1 MVGVARFCIKC
12 GAQLQPDDKF
22 CIKCGASA
30 CEAGECGEERE
41 AAGEV
46 LQDGASEAPAS
57 APDDSGAAGDDGSI
71 ADGDEAAPAAKG
83 GRRKYAVPAVLGAAA
98 GLVLAIGVGMAVSPS
113 PMGSAAGEVS
123 VPELLGSTQGDA
135 AGMLADANLKLGAV
149 AVAYSDDYPAGQVSL
164 ASPVPGEKA
173 AAGSEVDLTISK
185 GPAPKDEP
193 AAPVPQEVAPA
204 PQQPT
209 PDNYV
214 LPESATH
221 LYSEA
226 EVSGLSEWDLSIA
239 RNEIYARHGRGFA
252 DQELA
257 AYFAS
262 QSWYRQQY
270 TPEQFDALSPSPL
283 NDVERAN
290 AALLLKVE
298 KDKKYGGASSSAPAG
313 LSDAAVQAARRALG
327 IPDSLDG
334 VTPEVG
340 GASWWEGGGMYLYPV
355 AFYRNGAQIASAL
368 CKDDGTPARNIMGY
382 NG

>member
-1 MVGVARFCIKC
+1 MARFCIKC

-123 VPELLGSTQGDA
+123 VPELLGSTQEDA

>member
-1 MVGVARFCIKC
+1 MARFCIKC

-123 VPELLGSTQGDA
+123 VPELLGSTQEDA
-135 AGMLADANLKLGAV
+135 VGMLADANLKLGAV

-193 AAPVPQEVAPA
+193 AAPAPQEAAPA
-204 PQQPT
+204 PQQAT

-368 CKDDGTPARNIMGY
+368 CKDDGTLARNIMGY

>member
-1 MVGVARFCIKC
+1 MARFCIKC

-57 APDDSGAAGDDGSI
+57 APDDSGSAGDDGSI

-123 VPELLGSTQGDA
+123 VPELLGSTQEDA

-193 AAPVPQEVAPA
+193 AAPVPQEAAPA

>member
-1 MVGVARFCIKC
+1 MARFCIKC
-12 GAQLQPDDKF
+12 GARLQPDDKF

-30 CEAGECGEERE
+30 CEAGECGEEPE

-123 VPELLGSTQGDA
+123 VPELLGSTQEDA

-193 AAPVPQEVAPA
+193 AAPVPQEAAPA

-257 AYFAS
+257 AYFAG

>member
-1 MVGVARFCIKC
+1 MARFCIKC

-123 VPELLGSTQGDA
+123 VPELLGSTQEDA
-135 AGMLADANLKLGAV
+135 VGMLADANLKLGAV

-193 AAPVPQEVAPA
+193 AAPAPQEAAPA

>member
-1 MVGVARFCIKC
+1 MCIRDR
-12 GAQLQPDDKF
+12 Q
-22 CIKCGASA
+22 
-30 CEAGECGEERE
+30 EA
-41 AAGEV
+41 
-46 LQDGASEAPAS
+46 
-57 APDDSGAAGDDGSI
+57 
-71 ADGDEAAPAAKG
+71 
-83 GRRKYAVPAVLGAAA
+83 
-98 GLVLAIGVGMAVSPS
+98 
-113 PMGSAAGEVS
+113 
-123 VPELLGSTQGDA
+123 
-135 AGMLADANLKLGAV
+135 
-149 AVAYSDDYPAGQVSL
+149 
-164 ASPVPGEKA
+164 
-173 AAGSEVDLTISK
+173 
-185 GPAPKDEP
+185 
-193 AAPVPQEVAPA
+193 APA

>member
-1 MVGVARFCIKC
+1 MARFCIKC
-12 GAQLQPDDKF
+12 GAQLQPDEKF

-57 APDDSGAAGDDGSI
+57 APDDSGSAGDDGSI

-123 VPELLGSTQGDA
+123 VPELLGSTQEDA

-193 AAPVPQEVAPA
+193 AAPVPQEAAPA

>member
-1 MVGVARFCIKC
+1 MARFCIKC

>member
-1 MVGVARFCIKC
+1 
-12 GAQLQPDDKF
+12 
-22 CIKCGASA
+22 
-30 CEAGECGEERE
+30 
-41 AAGEV
+41 
-46 LQDGASEAPAS
+46 
-57 APDDSGAAGDDGSI
+57 
-71 ADGDEAAPAAKG
+71 
-83 GRRKYAVPAVLGAAA
+83 
-98 GLVLAIGVGMAVSPS
+98 
-113 PMGSAAGEVS
+113 
-123 VPELLGSTQGDA
+123 
-135 AGMLADANLKLGAV
+135 MLADANLKLGAV

-193 AAPVPQEVAPA
+193 AAPAPQEAAPA

>member
-1 MVGVARFCIKC
+1 MARFCIKC

-123 VPELLGSTQGDA
+123 VPELLGSTQEDA

-193 AAPVPQEVAPA
+193 AAPVPQEAAPA

>member
-1 MVGVARFCIKC
+1 MARFCIKC

-123 VPELLGSTQGDA
+123 VPELLGSTQEDA

-193 AAPVPQEVAPA
+193 AAPVPQEVARA

>member
-1 MVGVARFCIKC
+1 MARFCIKC

-123 VPELLGSTQGDA
+123 VPELLGSTQEDA

-327 IPDSLDG
+327 IPDSLDC

>member
-1 MVGVARFCIKC
+1 MARFCIKC

-123 VPELLGSTQGDA
+123 VPELLGSTQEDA

-193 AAPVPQEVAPA
+193 AAPVPQEAAPA

-257 AYFAS
+257 AYFAG

>member
-1 MVGVARFCIKC
+1 MARFCIKC

-193 AAPVPQEVAPA
+193 AAPVPQEAAPA

>member
-1 MVGVARFCIKC
+1 MARFCIKC

-327 IPDSLDG
+327 IPDSLDC

>member
-123 VPELLGSTQGDA
+123 VPELLGSTQEDA

-193 AAPVPQEVAPA
+193 AAPVPQEAAPA

>member
-1 MVGVARFCIKC
+1 MARFCIKC

-123 VPELLGSTQGDA
+123 VPELLGSTQEDA

-193 AAPVPQEVAPA
+193 AAPVPQEAAPA

-262 QSWYRQQY
+262 QLWYRQQY

>member
-1 MVGVARFCIKC
+1 MARFCIKC

-123 VPELLGSTQGDA
+123 VPELLGSTQEDA

-193 AAPVPQEVAPA
+193 AAPVPQEAAPA

-298 KDKKYGGASSSAPAG
+298 KDKKYRGASSSAPAG